1 MLVYRDLPG
10 SVGPIYSDAQPPSW
24 LLALTSDESLSSDLL
39 NSSLYLHHSGPKSHP
54 HLLSGGLH
62 RTSYRLSETLA
73 PCQVSALALIL
84 PSITCPTL
92 PYSLSPKYLLTSWDS
107 GSPRDLWPGAG
118 SHLFLCLLFSVRRIE
133 FVRLVISCKVTL
145 QNFTNLPLC
154 SAKLSIFTDLFFKI
168 FLVQLFGTVPCG
180 SPPTM
185 KQGRKPCCWWTG
197 RPMRPSRLSEHFS
210 ISSGYNGVKIG
221 IWWVVVLLFIQII
234 ELKVAV

>member
-84 PSITCPTL
+84 PSHHL
-92 PYSLSPKYLLTSWDS
+92 PYL
-107 GSPRDLWPGAG
+107 A
-118 SHLFLCLLFSVRRIE
+118 
-133 FVRLVISCKVTL
+133 
-145 QNFTNLPLC
+145 
-154 SAKLSIFTDLFFKI
+154 
-168 FLVQLFGTVPCG
+168 
-180 SPPTM
+180 
-185 KQGRKPCCWWTG
+185 
-197 RPMRPSRLSEHFS
+197 
-210 ISSGYNGVKIG
+210 
-221 IWWVVVLLFIQII
+221 LFIVSQISAHLLRLGLPQRPVTRCWI
-234 ELKVAV
+234 SLVPLSLQCQENWICEAGNIMQSYSTEFHKFTSLQC